1 MSNPLK
7 KHKRW
12 TAKRKFEAVLELIKN
27 HKTLDE
33 LSRETG
39 QPAHI
44 LSQWREDFLSKGES
58 LFKEAE
64 TSKEKALDEQLLWVR
79 NFQTVDQL
87 LEALHEFKQRY
98 NQHWIM
104 QRHGY
109 LTPKQVPDEWNA
121 AMIEAA

>member
-1 MSNPLK
+1 MSKPLK

-39 QPAHI
+39 QPAYV
-44 LSQWREDFLSKGES
+44 LSQWRDDFLCKGES

-64 TSKEKALDEQLLWVR
+64 TPKEKALDDQVTRLKAKIGEITMDNDLLYEKIR
-79 NFQTVDQL
+79 R
-87 LEALHEFKQRY
+87 LE
-98 NQHWIM
+98 N
-104 QRHGY
+104 G
-109 LTPKQVPDEWNA
+109 VPFHLRKSK
-121 AMIEAA
+121 I